1 MLKFKNRKTTIINWS
16 TNRFKNV
23 ALFFQSQS
31 QRKLK
36 KHRQKYSEIKD
47 STWIRCSS
55 SSQHTHT
62 YPGAVRI
69 CDPYLSINWRPNKFL
84 YYPWPTC
91 RLTDRKREKVTIT
104 SIILIIGYITRHYSA
119 LLTSTRETYIP
130 CILTIKTKWLH
141 IPRITMVLNSPSGL
155 PHNGIFSVVGQLKFP
170 NSVYMNFSLKN
181 QHISL
186 PFTTCNTG

>member
-1 MLKFKNRKTTIINWS
+1 MKQ
-16 TNRFKNV
+16 
-23 ALFFQSQS
+23 FFQSQS
-31 QRKLK
+31 QHKLK

-69 CDPYLSINWRPNKFL
+69 TSLPSVYQSTDAQNKFL
-84 YYPWPTC
+84 YYHWPTC

-104 SIILIIGYITRHYSA
+104 SIILIIVYITRHYSA